1 MPRKPCTPLAPSI
14 AAPSP
19 RSSIDTKID
28 CVGVQVGRNALKKE
42 HEMLWK
48 SYWTEK
54 SKGLDLFFFQA
65 CFSSVTGNMSRPL

>member
-1 MPRKPCTPLAPSI
+1 MPEYFHENWSHFYDAVAKKNAFLR
-14 AAPSP
+14 
-19 RSSIDTKID
+19 
-28 CVGVQVGRNALKKE
+28 VQVGRNALKKE